1 MFTVVVSVTYL
12 PLSCPPQE
20 FPDSQWHRY
29 HPNQPVHS
37 RDDPSRHRPAHGVHP
52 CRAGDTLQGAP
63 IRRLQG
69 LHPTQG
75 QGHVLRWGL
84 PINTQHLPKD
94 AGSRSGQGQRW
105 RRGTLETVMILNE
118 LSCVMLWKAVKYELA
133 WWQFH
138 VLSILTEAICG
149 TYSPTLISCHGPA
162 PSTWQCIFSRPNVE
176 LFDVIF
182 SFSFLC
188 LEHYGITIHW
198 PHWWLNCF
206 AVCLSGLFM
215 LLYEILRRYCILWS
229 HLVWFSNACFILS

>member
-63 IRRLQG
+63 IWRLQG

-84 PINTQHLPKD
+84 PINTQHVPKD
-94 AGSRSGQGQRW
+94 AGTEMAEGDFGDSHDPKW
-105 RRGTLETVMILNE
+105 VILCNTKKGCKVWIG
-118 LSCVMLWKAVKYELA
+118 LMAVSCVIHIDWVHNWSLQSTSSLA
-133 WWQFH
+133 WVLFH
-138 VLSILTEAICG
+138 PPGNALS
-149 TYSPTLISCHGPA
+149 PD
-162 PSTWQCIFSRPNVE
+162 RM
-176 LFDVIF
+176 LFGVVF
-182 SFSFLC
+182 SFSFLW
-188 LEHYGITIHW
+188 LEHYGITIRW
-198 PHWWLNCF
+198 PRWWLNCF

-229 HLVWFSNACFILS
+229 HPVCLSNACFILS